1 MSRIL
6 RIAAGLMALALLVA
20 APVRADD
27 QVVASLSQTSVSL
40 DTQFTG
46 SELFIYGAI
55 KPDRG
60 FEDEKFDVIVEVVGP
75 LEPIDVRK
83 KRRQLGIWYNGPALR
98 IDKAPSFFAI
108 ATSGEFRDIISY
120 TDDLLFSIGLEH
132 FVELIDA
139 PEWVEDRDEYI
150 AALIRIRE
158 AEGLYA
164 QLPNT
169 VTIKEKVLLE
179 TRIKLPANLTEGD
192 YTARI
197 FVLRDKKVQDVY
209 TETIEVRRAGLSRFI
224 YSAAQEY
231 PAMYGIISILV
242 ALIAGWLASAF
253 FRTFFPQ

>member
-1 MSRIL
+1 MTWGMRL
-6 RIAAGLMALALLVA
+6 LAGLLGLVVLA
-20 APVRADD
+20 APLRADD

-55 KPDRG
+55 KPDPG
-60 FEDEKFDVIVEVVGP
+60 HEDDKFDVIVEVIGP
-75 LEPIDVRK
+75 LKPVDVRK
-83 KRRQLGIWYNGPALR
+83 KQRNLGIWYNGPAVE
-98 IDKAPSFFAI
+98 IDKAPSFFAL

-120 TDDLLFSIGLEH
+120 TDDLLFEIGLEH
-132 FVELIDA
+132 FIQLIDA

-150 AALIRIRE
+150 EALGRIRE

-164 QLPNT
+164 ELPGA
-169 VTIKEKVLLE
+169 VEIKEKILLE

-209 TETIEVRRAGLSRFI
+209 TQTIEVRRAGLGRFI
-224 YSAAQEY
+224 YSAAQDY
-231 PAMYGIISILV
+231 PAIYGIVSILV

-253 FRTFFPQ
+253 FRTFFPT

>member
-1 MSRIL
+1 MTWTLRIL
-6 RIAAGLMALALLVA
+6 AGLLALALLSV
-20 APVRADD
+20 PIRADD

-55 KPDRG
+55 KPDPG
-60 FEDEKFDVIVEVVGP
+60 HEDDKFDVIVEVIGP
-75 LEPIDVRK
+75 LKPIDVRK
-83 KRRQLGIWYNGPALR
+83 KQRTLGIWYNGPAVE
-98 IDKAPSFFAI
+98 IDKAPSFFAL
-108 ATSGEFRDIISY
+108 ATSGPFRDIISH
-120 TDDLLFSIGLEH
+120 TDDLLFEIGLKH
-132 FVELIDA
+132 FIQLIDA
-139 PEWVEDRDEYI
+139 PEWVEDRNEYI
-150 AALIRIRE
+150 EALGRIRT

-164 QLPNT
+164 ELPGA
-169 VTIKEKVLLE
+169 VEIKEKVLLE

-197 FVLRDKKVQDVY
+197 FVLRNKKVQDVY
-209 TETIEVRRAGLSRFI
+209 TQTIEVRRAGLGRFI

-253 FRTFFPQ
+253 FRTFFPT